1 MAEPKTDPDYYA
13 RFLAELEEILR
24 HKYLRSEQEG
34 HDIGFERALTEWH
47 SRHRTA
53 WIQERAAREAA

>member
-1 MAEPKTDPDYYA
+1 MAEPKTDKDYYA

-47 SRHRTA
+47 ERHRAA
-53 WIQERAAREAA
+53 WVQEHAAKEAA